1 VKTLPLLLLFP
12 ALAIGQ
18 VLHEF
23 SNGDVADAEKINQ
36 NFQRLRTGPD
46 GFNDPFYYQWHL
58 KQVPVDCTSDPSEFD
73 RIFEETLHINRVRYD
88 ISGICNAP
96 EPKGESG
103 GVMGRAVGRFVQIA
117 GDCNESSLTAGLLDE
132 YGLGLDANMGGTLY
146 LRCLKLDS
154 PDISVF
160 ANSYLRLERVEAL
173 NDAPINIRAVDGGIV
188 RAFSGNLEEPRGVI
202 NSIQLETGSMLR
214 IGGGFDI
221 GTVTLYPGAS
231 MRAYNAWG
239 TLGNLTAYAATI
251 FLQSAEFVTSVMEL
265 NMGSTAVVRC
275 LQSSDNG
282 DCTQT
287 NVQSAPAINDSQ
299 FFTY

>member
-1 VKTLPLLLLFP
+1 MKALPLLLLFP
-12 ALAIGQ
+12 VLSFAQ

-23 SNGDVADAEKINQ
+23 NNGDVADAEKINQ

-58 KQVPVDCTSDPSEFD
+58 KRVPVDCTLDPTAFD
-73 RIFEETLHINRVRYD
+73 RIFEETLHINRVRYE

-96 EPKGESG
+96 IPKGESG
-103 GVMGRAVGRFVQIA
+103 GVMGKAVGRFVQIA
-117 GDCNESSLTAGLLDE
+117 GECNESSLTAGLLDE
-132 YGLGLDANMGGTLY
+132 YNSGLDANMGGTLY

-160 ANSYLRLERVEAL
+160 ANSYLRLERVESL
-173 NDAPINIRAVDGGIV
+173 NDTPINIRAFDGGIV
-188 RAFSGNLEEPRGVI
+188 RAFSVNYEEPRGII
-202 NSIQLETGSMLR
+202 NSIELQTGSMLR

-239 TLGNLTAYAATI
+239 TITNLTAYAATVY
-251 FLQSAEFVTSVMEL
+251 LQSPEFVTSMMEL

-287 NVQSAPAINDSQ
+287 NVQSDPVLNDSQ
-299 FFTY
+299 LFSY